1 MSRPM
6 NSPATTLAPNSIRPF
21 VGLKNAKDAYT
32 KPDAPPVLEW
42 IKRIRKHTENLD
54 AHLLKTLGMAKTPL
68 VYIGPFS

>member
-1 MSRPM
+1 
-6 NSPATTLAPNSIRPF
+6 